1 MYMNLTLAVVISVIF
16 TVLKMAIH
24 YKESPRPNFKDSVIV
39 FVSSVAGLY
48 ALEQF
53 GKVTPKVTEVFTE
66 TPSF

>member
-16 TVLKMAIH
+16 TILKMAIH
-24 YKESPRPNFKDSVIV
+24 YKESPRPNLKDSVIV

-66 TPSF
+66 TPAF

>member
-24 YKESPRPNFKDSVIV
+24 YKESPRPNLKDSVIV

>member
-1 MYMNLTLAVVISVIF
+1 MYMNLTLAVVISIIF
-16 TVLKMAIH
+16 MVLKMAIQ
-24 YKESPRPNFKDSVIV
+24 YKESPQPNLKDGFLV
-39 FVSSVAGLY
+39 FLSTLGGLY

>member
-1 MYMNLTLAVVISVIF
+1 MNITLAVVISVIF

-24 YKESPRPNFKDSVIV
+24 YKESPRPNVKDTFIV
-39 FVSSVAGLY
+39 FISSVAGLY
-48 ALEQF
+48 AMEQF

>member
-1 MYMNLTLAVVISVIF
+1 MNLTLAVVISVIF

-24 YKESPRPNFKDSVIV
+24 YKESLRPNVKDAFIV
-39 FVSSVAGLY
+39 FISSVAGLY
-48 ALEQF
+48 AMEQI

>member
-1 MYMNLTLAVVISVIF
+1 MNLTLAVVISVIF
-16 TVLKMAIH
+16 TVLKMVIH
-24 YKESPRPNFKDSVIV
+24 YKESPRPNLKDSIIV

-66 TPSF
+66 TPAF

>member
-1 MYMNLTLAVVISVIF
+1 MNLVLAVVISLIF

-24 YKESPRPNFKDSVIV
+24 YKESPRPNLKDGFLV
-39 FVSSVAGLY
+39 FISSVGGLY
-48 ALEQF
+48 AMEYY